1 MKPVKH
7 VSEPLGNV
15 LIHIASQSA
24 DNKARIMAIIEDLK
38 RRLA

>member
-1 MKPVKH
+1 MKH

-15 LIHIASQSA
+15 LVHVANQSE

>member
-1 MKPVKH
+1 MAKH